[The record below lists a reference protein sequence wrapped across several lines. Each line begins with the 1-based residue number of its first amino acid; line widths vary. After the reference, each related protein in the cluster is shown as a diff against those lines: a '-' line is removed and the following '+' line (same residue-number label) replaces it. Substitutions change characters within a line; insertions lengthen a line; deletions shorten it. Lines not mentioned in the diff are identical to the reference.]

1 MKHVLVFVLVCV
13 SAGAAAAQTDRPQQL
28 SQAYSCRPIADVAE
42 RAACYDRAI
51 DELMAAEQQGEFVA
65 VDRGRVEA
73 AQRESFGFDLPS
85 ISGLIPRF
93 GRGGSVE
100 LQALELQVE
109 RVVTLPDGRRMFVMT
124 DGQRW
129 SQVEPQR
136 SGNVRAG
143 DAVTVRR
150 AAVGTFLL
158 VSERGGAGHRVRRQN

>member
-1 MKHVLVFVLVCV
+1 MKHVLLFALLFF
-13 SAGAAAAQTDRPQQL
+13 SAGTAAAQTERPQQL
-28 SQAYSCRPIADVAE
+28 SQAYSCRPIQDVAE

-73 AQRESFGFDLPS
+73 AQRESFGFNLPS
-85 ISGLIPRF
+85 ISSLIPRI
-93 GRGGSVE
+93 GGGGSIE
-100 LQALELQVE
+100 LEALELQVE

-129 SQVEPQR
+129 TQVEAQR

-150 AAVGTFLL
+150 AAVGTFML
-158 VSERGGAGHRVRRQN
+158 VSERGGAGHHVRRQN